1 MKNTPPQHYNYL
13 IAILFLLFSN
23 SFVGQESIQNDSL
36 TTNFEKYKKHVLTLD
51 YIGRKTNSNQYFLNL
66 AKIYCDS
73 ILTTGV
79 DDTWA
84 LGFKDKIDLT
94 IATCEYNMNYKVQ
107 LFPYFNGFPSYM
119 GFADDAIEY
128 AYDDALN
135 DLFATKFKKIGNTPL
150 ANVNITSIITRGDCD
165 DEMFEIVKQ
174 TIMAGTD
181 HYVLTKEDLERL
193 LGVEQAVN
201 LTNGKLDRAALDLIS
216 TELKLDNLGIF
227 DVSNIDVID
236 EKIWLVQSKFNTY
249 STKEGFTEAVF
260 TKGYCHDKKG
270 FIGFNIILLILESIV
285 FITLIAI
292 IDEKITK
299 YIRTRKLFSIKE
311 LLYQLSRKIKFV
323 TICFISPILLSTL
336 MIFSVSYLAPD
347 ATDHY
352 LESSAMLW
360 IVALTLAMSIIPTF
374 INLFIVNRLQIDG
387 FHNLRGY
394 RTFAN
399 ASLYATYI
407 PLFIFYIIQFEYY
420 PRAAHFIL
428 VILTFVL
435 GDLIARSYFQFT
447 SKTKHTNLKTQALFG
462 IISGIVALIIFNT
475 YALKDISL
483 ETFAG
488 ILIFIAPISIIH
500 WLIGKYIDI
509 LNSKK
514 LQLSHDN
521 TLLDKLVFIKDVV
534 DPITDLYDPIQ
545 RDLSDDNLNVML
557 IAAPMGM
564 GKTRSL
570 NEAKKTFT
578 ENDWKWYYGDCDKI
592 QDENSVSFEPFLE
605 AFKNLLKV
613 EEFVDRSLQME
624 SISGDAVKA
633 ITDIAGGPSD
643 MINDFKRDESLT
655 MTEICVEIAEKLE
668 SSKNKTVFVMED
680 LHWIDPESYAFL
692 KHFIKTVNRNDFIRK
707 NMCIILT
714 IRNDEVNNLRGV
726 NLQGLKDDLMALNK
740 NLDTKAII
748 TDLLIEDSFKVK
760 DFINHVSNQNV
771 QFKIQDDSL
780 ADINYKLNS
789 SLLDKNSTLK
799 ITPLYILKIVEQWIQ
814 NKVLK
819 YTPDG
824 YVLTDSI
831 ESIELPNT
839 KEIDSYYHAIL
850 EGFDVKWARMLES
863 AAIIGSKF
871 NADILSQVWGF
882 ELLEILGFLEEAE
895 AKGLIVDLSEEDN
908 IYEFSD
914 KRIVSA
920 IKSYF
925 PSSQNSGVKQII
937 IEYNKRYIDLK
948 KDIINVPSEYS
959 LEEILSVV
967 RRLTLMSSSSSYNEA
982 TKRLIFEIIVRMIL
996 NEEHEKINA
1005 FESFLRNRN
1014 LIELSDLIAIINTIA
1029 NPNTPF
1035 NEVIKQGNELLRKEY
1050 SSDSVELELKIY
1062 GLMFKQTRFGSQY
1075 ENNEDSF
1082 VKTNELFFIGEKIN
1096 TLYKGEVL
1104 LSLGFLYLNCAQ
1116 FSFEEAKSFLNKL
1129 SENLKDHSNFKA
1141 FSYYIEHWII
1151 STTLS
1156 QNYDVDEV
1164 DQSSETLLKDAIATK
1179 NLRLIK
1185 KCLKLRIL
1193 IVTKY
1198 IKDKE
1203 KAVVIFTENIA
1214 HLKTNSI
1221 NNHWVSSVLYFFATW
1236 SGEIYCKNNPEQA
1249 EIDLKLC
1256 EEFIYK
1262 RFDAN
1267 VWTKLIEEFYNAK
1280 KKFHKST
1287 DQLDAFKST
1296 CYEHKELIS
1305 NTIGEKT
1312 KQYGD
1317 ACFHI
1322 ANYHLLVK
1330 EYESSLEYRLLR
1342 IKNYE
1347 DLYVNKPKPWSLQ
1360 AAYISTSFFYSKYLK
1375 DYKNG
1380 LDYALKA
1387 LEVLNN
1393 TQGIPDYSIAATYNR
1408 VFKAYIELEEYNAA
1422 IELALKH
1429 FEEVKNTENVPHI
1442 KLGFAYNLIAIS
1454 YKWSA
1459 EKIKDKKIASSYF
1472 VAAIKHFN
1480 LAITSWSEDTND
1492 QNLKRA
1498 RATINVGLCE
1508 NEVLRIGLETK
1519 SINAKKIIEM
1529 IEKGLKEIKEP
1540 KLESFLTKPTK
1551 ELIEKAEATL
1561 IKLSK

>member
-1 MKNTPPQHYNYL
+1 MKNTPPQYYNYL

-23 SFVGQESIQNDSL
+23 SFVGQESTQNDSL
-36 TTNFEKYKKHVLTLD
+36 TASFEKYKKHVLTLD
-51 YIGRKTNSNQYFLNL
+51 YIGRKTNSNPYFLNL
-66 AKIYCDS
+66 AKTYCDS
-73 ILTTGV
+73 VLTTGI
-79 DDTWA
+79 DDDWA
-84 LGFKDKIDLT
+84 IAFKEKIDLT
-94 IATCEYNMNYKVQ
+94 IATCEFNMNYKVQ

-119 GFADDAIEY
+119 GLADDAIEY

-150 ANVNITSIITRGDCD
+150 ANVNISSIITRGDCD

-181 HYVLTKEDLERL
+181 HIVLTKEDLERM
-193 LGVEQAVN
+193 LGVTRATN
-201 LTNGKLDRAALDLIS
+201 LTNGNLDRAALDLIS

-227 DVSNIDVID
+227 DVSNVDVID

-249 STKEGFTEAVF
+249 SKKEGFTSSVF
-260 TKGYCHDKKG
+260 TKGFCYDKKG
-270 FIGFNIILLILESIV
+270 FIGFNIILLILESIL

-311 LLYQLSRKIKFV
+311 LFYQFSKKIKFV
-323 TICFISPILLSTL
+323 TICFISPIILSTL

-360 IVALTLAMSIIPTF
+360 IVALTLAMSIVPTF

-407 PLFIFYIIQFEYY
+407 PLFVFYIIQFEYY

-462 IISGIVALIIFNT
+462 IISGVVALIIFNT
-475 YALKDISL
+475 YALKDISV
-483 ETFAG
+483 ETFVG

-500 WLIGKYIDI
+500 WLVGKYIDS

-514 LQLSHDN
+514 LKSPQGN
-521 TLLDKLVFIKDVV
+521 TLLDKLLFIKDVV
-534 DPITDLYDPIQ
+534 DPITALYDPIQ
-545 RDLSDDNLNVML
+545 SDLSDDNLNVML

-570 NEAKKTFT
+570 NEAKKTFI
-578 ENDWKWYYGDCDKI
+578 ENNWKWYYGDCDEI

-605 AFKNLLKV
+605 AFRELLKV

-633 ITDIAGGPSD
+633 LADIAGGPSD

-668 SSKNKTVFVMED
+668 LSKNKTVFVMED

-726 NLQGLKDDLMALNK
+726 SLQGLKDDLNALNK
-740 NLDTKAII
+740 NLDTEAII
-748 TDLLIEDSFKVK
+748 TDLLVEESFKVK
-760 DFINHVSNQNV
+760 DFINHVSNQNS

-780 ADINYKLNS
+780 ADINYKLNT
-789 SLLDKNSTLK
+789 SLLDKNSNLK
-799 ITPLYILKIVEQWIQ
+799 ITPLYVLKIVEQWIQ

-819 YTPDG
+819 FTPDG

-839 KEIDSYYHAIL
+839 KEIDSYYHSIL
-850 EGFDVKWARMLES
+850 GEFDVKWARMLES

-895 AKGLIVDLSEEDN
+895 AKGLIIDLSEEDN

-914 KRIVSA
+914 KRIISA

-937 IEYNKRYIDLK
+937 IEYNKRYIELK
-948 KDIINVPSEYS
+948 KDIINTPSEYS

-967 RRLTLMSSSSSYNEA
+967 RRLTLMSSSSSYHVT

-1014 LIELSDLIAIINTIA
+1014 LIELSDLIAIINKIA

-1035 NEVIKQGNELLRKEY
+1035 NEVIKHGNELLRKEY
-1050 SSDSVELELKIY
+1050 PKDSVELEFKIY
-1062 GLMFKQTRFGSQY
+1062 GLMFKQTIFGSEY

-1082 VKTNELFFIGEKIN
+1082 VKTNELDFVNEKIN

-1129 SENLKDHSNFKA
+1129 SENLKNHSDFKV

-1151 STTLS
+1151 STTLT

-1164 DQSSETLLKDAIATK
+1164 DQSSEALLKGAIATK
-1179 NLRLIK
+1179 SLRLIK

-1193 IVTKY
+1193 FVTKY

-1203 KAVVIFTENIA
+1203 KAILIFTENIA

-1221 NNHWVSSVLYFFATW
+1221 NNHWVSSFLFFVATW
-1236 SGEIYCKNNPEQA
+1236 SGDIYSKNNPEKV
-1249 EIDLKLC
+1249 EKELKRC

-1267 VWTKLIEEFYNAK
+1267 VWTKLIEEFYKAK
-1280 KKFHKST
+1280 KKFYKST
-1287 DQLDAFKST
+1287 DQLDAFKLI
-1296 CYEHKELIS
+1296 CYEHKELIK

-1322 ANYHLLVK
+1322 GNYHLLVK
-1330 EYESSLEYRLLR
+1330 EYESSLKYRLLR

-1347 DLYVNKPKPWSLQ
+1347 DLYVNKPKPWNLQ
-1360 AAYISTSFFYSKYLK
+1360 AAYMSTSFFYSKYLK
-1375 DYKNG
+1375 DYKKG

-1387 LEVLNN
+1387 LAILNN

-1429 FEEVKNTENVPHI
+1429 FEEVKNTENVPDV

-1454 YKWSA
+1454 NKWSA
-1459 EKIKDKKIASSYF
+1459 EKIKDKKIASSYYI
-1472 VAAIKHFN
+1472 AAVKHFN
-1480 LAITSWSEDTND
+1480 LAITSWREDTND

-1498 RATINVGLCE
+1498 RATINAGLCE
-1508 NEVLRIGLETK
+1508 HEVLRIGLEIK

-1529 IEKGLKEIKEP
+1529 IEKGLKEIKDP

>member
-1 MKNTPPQHYNYL
+1 
-13 IAILFLLFSN
+13 
-23 SFVGQESIQNDSL
+23 
-36 TTNFEKYKKHVLTLD
+36 
-51 YIGRKTNSNQYFLNL
+51 
-66 AKIYCDS
+66 
-73 ILTTGV
+73 
-79 DDTWA
+79 
-84 LGFKDKIDLT
+84 
-94 IATCEYNMNYKVQ
+94 
-107 LFPYFNGFPSYM
+107 
-119 GFADDAIEY
+119 
-128 AYDDALN
+128 
-135 DLFATKFKKIGNTPL
+135 
-150 ANVNITSIITRGDCD
+150 
-165 DEMFEIVKQ
+165 
-174 TIMAGTD
+174 
-181 HYVLTKEDLERL
+181 
-193 LGVEQAVN
+193 
-201 LTNGKLDRAALDLIS
+201 
-216 TELKLDNLGIF
+216 
-227 DVSNIDVID
+227 
-236 EKIWLVQSKFNTY
+236 
-249 STKEGFTEAVF
+249 
-260 TKGYCHDKKG
+260 
-270 FIGFNIILLILESIV
+270 
-285 FITLIAI
+285 
-292 IDEKITK
+292 
-299 YIRTRKLFSIKE
+299 
-311 LLYQLSRKIKFV
+311 
-323 TICFISPILLSTL
+323 
-336 MIFSVSYLAPD
+336 
-347 ATDHY
+347 
-352 LESSAMLW
+352 
-360 IVALTLAMSIIPTF
+360 
-374 INLFIVNRLQIDG
+374 
-387 FHNLRGY
+387 
-394 RTFAN
+394 
-399 ASLYATYI
+399 
-407 PLFIFYIIQFEYY
+407 
-420 PRAAHFIL
+420 
-428 VILTFVL
+428 
-435 GDLIARSYFQFT
+435 
-447 SKTKHTNLKTQALFG
+447 
-462 IISGIVALIIFNT
+462 
-475 YALKDISL
+475 
-483 ETFAG
+483 
-488 ILIFIAPISIIH
+488 
-500 WLIGKYIDI
+500 
-509 LNSKK
+509 
-514 LQLSHDN
+514 
-521 TLLDKLVFIKDVV
+521 
-534 DPITDLYDPIQ
+534 
-545 RDLSDDNLNVML
+545 
-557 IAAPMGM
+557 
-564 GKTRSL
+564 
-570 NEAKKTFT
+570 
-578 ENDWKWYYGDCDKI
+578 
-592 QDENSVSFEPFLE
+592 
-605 AFKNLLKV
+605 
-613 EEFVDRSLQME
+613 
-624 SISGDAVKA
+624 
-633 ITDIAGGPSD
+633 

-914 KRIVSA
+914 KRIVFA

-996 NEEHEKINA
+996 NEEHEKIKA

-1164 DQSSETLLKDAIATK
+1164 DRSSETLLKDAIATK

-1360 AAYISTSFFYSKYLK
+1360 AVYMSTSFFYSKYLK

-1429 FEEVKNTENVPHI
+1429 FEEVKNTENVPDV

>member
-1 MKNTPPQHYNYL
+1 
-13 IAILFLLFSN
+13 
-23 SFVGQESIQNDSL
+23 
-36 TTNFEKYKKHVLTLD
+36 
-51 YIGRKTNSNQYFLNL
+51 
-66 AKIYCDS
+66 
-73 ILTTGV
+73 
-79 DDTWA
+79 
-84 LGFKDKIDLT
+84 
-94 IATCEYNMNYKVQ
+94 
-107 LFPYFNGFPSYM
+107 
-119 GFADDAIEY
+119 
-128 AYDDALN
+128 
-135 DLFATKFKKIGNTPL
+135 
-150 ANVNITSIITRGDCD
+150 
-165 DEMFEIVKQ
+165 
-174 TIMAGTD
+174 
-181 HYVLTKEDLERL
+181 
-193 LGVEQAVN
+193 
-201 LTNGKLDRAALDLIS
+201 
-216 TELKLDNLGIF
+216 
-227 DVSNIDVID
+227 
-236 EKIWLVQSKFNTY
+236 
-249 STKEGFTEAVF
+249 
-260 TKGYCHDKKG
+260 
-270 FIGFNIILLILESIV
+270 
-285 FITLIAI
+285 
-292 IDEKITK
+292 
-299 YIRTRKLFSIKE
+299 
-311 LLYQLSRKIKFV
+311 
-323 TICFISPILLSTL
+323 
-336 MIFSVSYLAPD
+336 
-347 ATDHY
+347 
-352 LESSAMLW
+352 
-360 IVALTLAMSIIPTF
+360 
-374 INLFIVNRLQIDG
+374 
-387 FHNLRGY
+387 
-394 RTFAN
+394 
-399 ASLYATYI
+399 
-407 PLFIFYIIQFEYY
+407 
-420 PRAAHFIL
+420 
-428 VILTFVL
+428 
-435 GDLIARSYFQFT
+435 
-447 SKTKHTNLKTQALFG
+447 
-462 IISGIVALIIFNT
+462 
-475 YALKDISL
+475 
-483 ETFAG
+483 
-488 ILIFIAPISIIH
+488 
-500 WLIGKYIDI
+500 
-509 LNSKK
+509 
-514 LQLSHDN
+514 
-521 TLLDKLVFIKDVV
+521 
-534 DPITDLYDPIQ
+534 
-545 RDLSDDNLNVML
+545 ML

-578 ENDWKWYYGDCDKI
+578 ENDWKWYYGDCDEI

-1164 DQSSETLLKDAIATK
+1164 DQSSETLLKEAIATK

-1360 AAYISTSFFYSKYLK
+1360 AAYMSTSFFYSKYLK

-1380 LDYALKA
+1380 IDYALKA

-1393 TQGIPDYSIAATYNR
+1393 TQGIPDYFIAATYNR

-1429 FEEVKNTENVPHI
+1429 FEEVKNTENVPDV

-1551 ELIEKAEATL
+1551 ALIEKAEVTL
-1561 IKLSK
+1561 LNLSK

>member
-1 MKNTPPQHYNYL
+1 
-13 IAILFLLFSN
+13 
-23 SFVGQESIQNDSL
+23 
-36 TTNFEKYKKHVLTLD
+36 
-51 YIGRKTNSNQYFLNL
+51 
-66 AKIYCDS
+66 
-73 ILTTGV
+73 
-79 DDTWA
+79 
-84 LGFKDKIDLT
+84 
-94 IATCEYNMNYKVQ
+94 
-107 LFPYFNGFPSYM
+107 
-119 GFADDAIEY
+119 
-128 AYDDALN
+128 
-135 DLFATKFKKIGNTPL
+135 
-150 ANVNITSIITRGDCD
+150 
-165 DEMFEIVKQ
+165 
-174 TIMAGTD
+174 
-181 HYVLTKEDLERL
+181 
-193 LGVEQAVN
+193 
-201 LTNGKLDRAALDLIS
+201 
-216 TELKLDNLGIF
+216 
-227 DVSNIDVID
+227 
-236 EKIWLVQSKFNTY
+236 
-249 STKEGFTEAVF
+249 
-260 TKGYCHDKKG
+260 
-270 FIGFNIILLILESIV
+270 
-285 FITLIAI
+285 
-292 IDEKITK
+292 
-299 YIRTRKLFSIKE
+299 
-311 LLYQLSRKIKFV
+311 
-323 TICFISPILLSTL
+323 
-336 MIFSVSYLAPD
+336 
-347 ATDHY
+347 
-352 LESSAMLW
+352 
-360 IVALTLAMSIIPTF
+360 
-374 INLFIVNRLQIDG
+374 
-387 FHNLRGY
+387 
-394 RTFAN
+394 
-399 ASLYATYI
+399 
-407 PLFIFYIIQFEYY
+407 
-420 PRAAHFIL
+420 
-428 VILTFVL
+428 
-435 GDLIARSYFQFT
+435 
-447 SKTKHTNLKTQALFG
+447 
-462 IISGIVALIIFNT
+462 
-475 YALKDISL
+475 
-483 ETFAG
+483 
-488 ILIFIAPISIIH
+488 
-500 WLIGKYIDI
+500 
-509 LNSKK
+509 
-514 LQLSHDN
+514 
-521 TLLDKLVFIKDVV
+521 
-534 DPITDLYDPIQ
+534 
-545 RDLSDDNLNVML
+545 
-557 IAAPMGM
+557 
-564 GKTRSL
+564 
-570 NEAKKTFT
+570 
-578 ENDWKWYYGDCDKI
+578 
-592 QDENSVSFEPFLE
+592 
-605 AFKNLLKV
+605 
-613 EEFVDRSLQME
+613 
-624 SISGDAVKA
+624 
-633 ITDIAGGPSD
+633 
-643 MINDFKRDESLT
+643 
-655 MTEICVEIAEKLE
+655 
-668 SSKNKTVFVMED
+668 
-680 LHWIDPESYAFL
+680 
-692 KHFIKTVNRNDFIRK
+692 
-707 NMCIILT
+707 MCIILT

-760 DFINHVSNQNV
+760 DFINHVSNQNL

-1129 SENLKDHSNFKA
+1129 SENLKNHSDFKV

-1151 STTLS
+1151 STTLT

-1164 DQSSETLLKDAIATK
+1164 DQSSEALLKGAIATK
-1179 NLRLIK
+1179 SLRLIK

-1193 IVTKY
+1193 FVTKY

-1203 KAVVIFTENIA
+1203 KAILIFTENIA

-1221 NNHWVSSVLYFFATW
+1221 NNHWVSSFLFFVATW
-1236 SGEIYCKNNPEQA
+1236 SGDIYSKNNPEKV
-1249 EIDLKLC
+1249 EKELKRC

-1267 VWTKLIEEFYNAK
+1267 VWTKLIEEFYKAK
-1280 KKFHKST
+1280 KKFYKST
-1287 DQLDAFKST
+1287 DQLDAFKLI
-1296 CYEHKELIS
+1296 CYEHKELIK

-1322 ANYHLLVK
+1322 GNYHLLVK
-1330 EYESSLEYRLLR
+1330 EYESSLKYRLLR

-1347 DLYVNKPKPWSLQ
+1347 DLYVNKPKPWNLQ
-1360 AAYISTSFFYSKYLK
+1360 AAYMSTSFFYSKYLK
-1375 DYKNG
+1375 DYKKG

-1387 LEVLNN
+1387 LAILNN

-1429 FEEVKNTENVPHI
+1429 FEEVKNTENVPDV

-1551 ELIEKAEATL
+1551 ALIEKAEVTL
-1561 IKLSK
+1561 LNLSK

>member
-1 MKNTPPQHYNYL
+1 
-13 IAILFLLFSN
+13 
-23 SFVGQESIQNDSL
+23 
-36 TTNFEKYKKHVLTLD
+36 
-51 YIGRKTNSNQYFLNL
+51 
-66 AKIYCDS
+66 
-73 ILTTGV
+73 
-79 DDTWA
+79 
-84 LGFKDKIDLT
+84 
-94 IATCEYNMNYKVQ
+94 
-107 LFPYFNGFPSYM
+107 
-119 GFADDAIEY
+119 
-128 AYDDALN
+128 
-135 DLFATKFKKIGNTPL
+135 
-150 ANVNITSIITRGDCD
+150 
-165 DEMFEIVKQ
+165 
-174 TIMAGTD
+174 
-181 HYVLTKEDLERL
+181 
-193 LGVEQAVN
+193 
-201 LTNGKLDRAALDLIS
+201 
-216 TELKLDNLGIF
+216 
-227 DVSNIDVID
+227 
-236 EKIWLVQSKFNTY
+236 
-249 STKEGFTEAVF
+249 
-260 TKGYCHDKKG
+260 
-270 FIGFNIILLILESIV
+270 
-285 FITLIAI
+285 
-292 IDEKITK
+292 
-299 YIRTRKLFSIKE
+299 
-311 LLYQLSRKIKFV
+311 
-323 TICFISPILLSTL
+323 
-336 MIFSVSYLAPD
+336 
-347 ATDHY
+347 
-352 LESSAMLW
+352 
-360 IVALTLAMSIIPTF
+360 
-374 INLFIVNRLQIDG
+374 
-387 FHNLRGY
+387 
-394 RTFAN
+394 
-399 ASLYATYI
+399 
-407 PLFIFYIIQFEYY
+407 
-420 PRAAHFIL
+420 
-428 VILTFVL
+428 
-435 GDLIARSYFQFT
+435 
-447 SKTKHTNLKTQALFG
+447 
-462 IISGIVALIIFNT
+462 
-475 YALKDISL
+475 
-483 ETFAG
+483 
-488 ILIFIAPISIIH
+488 
-500 WLIGKYIDI
+500 
-509 LNSKK
+509 
-514 LQLSHDN
+514 
-521 TLLDKLVFIKDVV
+521 
-534 DPITDLYDPIQ
+534 
-545 RDLSDDNLNVML
+545 
-557 IAAPMGM
+557 
-564 GKTRSL
+564 
-570 NEAKKTFT
+570 
-578 ENDWKWYYGDCDKI
+578 
-592 QDENSVSFEPFLE
+592 
-605 AFKNLLKV
+605 
-613 EEFVDRSLQME
+613 
-624 SISGDAVKA
+624 
-633 ITDIAGGPSD
+633 
-643 MINDFKRDESLT
+643 

-1360 AAYISTSFFYSKYLK
+1360 AAYMSTSFFYSKYLK

-1429 FEEVKNTENVPHI
+1429 FEEVKNTENVPDV

>member
-1 MKNTPPQHYNYL
+1 
-13 IAILFLLFSN
+13 
-23 SFVGQESIQNDSL
+23 
-36 TTNFEKYKKHVLTLD
+36 
-51 YIGRKTNSNQYFLNL
+51 
-66 AKIYCDS
+66 
-73 ILTTGV
+73 
-79 DDTWA
+79 
-84 LGFKDKIDLT
+84 
-94 IATCEYNMNYKVQ
+94 
-107 LFPYFNGFPSYM
+107 
-119 GFADDAIEY
+119 
-128 AYDDALN
+128 
-135 DLFATKFKKIGNTPL
+135 
-150 ANVNITSIITRGDCD
+150 
-165 DEMFEIVKQ
+165 
-174 TIMAGTD
+174 
-181 HYVLTKEDLERL
+181 
-193 LGVEQAVN
+193 
-201 LTNGKLDRAALDLIS
+201 
-216 TELKLDNLGIF
+216 
-227 DVSNIDVID
+227 
-236 EKIWLVQSKFNTY
+236 
-249 STKEGFTEAVF
+249 
-260 TKGYCHDKKG
+260 
-270 FIGFNIILLILESIV
+270 
-285 FITLIAI
+285 
-292 IDEKITK
+292 
-299 YIRTRKLFSIKE
+299 
-311 LLYQLSRKIKFV
+311 
-323 TICFISPILLSTL
+323 
-336 MIFSVSYLAPD
+336 
-347 ATDHY
+347 
-352 LESSAMLW
+352 
-360 IVALTLAMSIIPTF
+360 
-374 INLFIVNRLQIDG
+374 
-387 FHNLRGY
+387 
-394 RTFAN
+394 
-399 ASLYATYI
+399 
-407 PLFIFYIIQFEYY
+407 
-420 PRAAHFIL
+420 
-428 VILTFVL
+428 
-435 GDLIARSYFQFT
+435 
-447 SKTKHTNLKTQALFG
+447 
-462 IISGIVALIIFNT
+462 
-475 YALKDISL
+475 
-483 ETFAG
+483 
-488 ILIFIAPISIIH
+488 
-500 WLIGKYIDI
+500 
-509 LNSKK
+509 
-514 LQLSHDN
+514 
-521 TLLDKLVFIKDVV
+521 
-534 DPITDLYDPIQ
+534 
-545 RDLSDDNLNVML
+545 ML

-633 ITDIAGGPSD
+633 ITDIVGGPSD
-643 MINDFKRDESLT
+643 MINDFKREDSLT

-668 SSKNKTVFVMED
+668 LSKNKTVFVMED

-1141 FSYYIEHWII
+1141 FSYYIEHWLI

-1360 AAYISTSFFYSKYLK
+1360 AAYMSTSFFYSKYLK

-1429 FEEVKNTENVPHI
+1429 FEEVKNTENVPDV

>member
-1 MKNTPPQHYNYL
+1 
-13 IAILFLLFSN
+13 
-23 SFVGQESIQNDSL
+23 
-36 TTNFEKYKKHVLTLD
+36 
-51 YIGRKTNSNQYFLNL
+51 
-66 AKIYCDS
+66 
-73 ILTTGV
+73 
-79 DDTWA
+79 
-84 LGFKDKIDLT
+84 
-94 IATCEYNMNYKVQ
+94 
-107 LFPYFNGFPSYM
+107 
-119 GFADDAIEY
+119 
-128 AYDDALN
+128 
-135 DLFATKFKKIGNTPL
+135 
-150 ANVNITSIITRGDCD
+150 
-165 DEMFEIVKQ
+165 
-174 TIMAGTD
+174 
-181 HYVLTKEDLERL
+181 
-193 LGVEQAVN
+193 
-201 LTNGKLDRAALDLIS
+201 
-216 TELKLDNLGIF
+216 
-227 DVSNIDVID
+227 
-236 EKIWLVQSKFNTY
+236 
-249 STKEGFTEAVF
+249 
-260 TKGYCHDKKG
+260 
-270 FIGFNIILLILESIV
+270 
-285 FITLIAI
+285 
-292 IDEKITK
+292 
-299 YIRTRKLFSIKE
+299 
-311 LLYQLSRKIKFV
+311 
-323 TICFISPILLSTL
+323 
-336 MIFSVSYLAPD
+336 
-347 ATDHY
+347 
-352 LESSAMLW
+352 
-360 IVALTLAMSIIPTF
+360 
-374 INLFIVNRLQIDG
+374 
-387 FHNLRGY
+387 
-394 RTFAN
+394 
-399 ASLYATYI
+399 
-407 PLFIFYIIQFEYY
+407 
-420 PRAAHFIL
+420 
-428 VILTFVL
+428 
-435 GDLIARSYFQFT
+435 
-447 SKTKHTNLKTQALFG
+447 
-462 IISGIVALIIFNT
+462 
-475 YALKDISL
+475 
-483 ETFAG
+483 
-488 ILIFIAPISIIH
+488 
-500 WLIGKYIDI
+500 
-509 LNSKK
+509 
-514 LQLSHDN
+514 
-521 TLLDKLVFIKDVV
+521 
-534 DPITDLYDPIQ
+534 
-545 RDLSDDNLNVML
+545 
-557 IAAPMGM
+557 
-564 GKTRSL
+564 
-570 NEAKKTFT
+570 
-578 ENDWKWYYGDCDKI
+578 
-592 QDENSVSFEPFLE
+592 
-605 AFKNLLKV
+605 
-613 EEFVDRSLQME
+613 
-624 SISGDAVKA
+624 
-633 ITDIAGGPSD
+633 
-643 MINDFKRDESLT
+643 MINDFKREDSLT

-668 SSKNKTVFVMED
+668 LSKNKTVFVMED

-760 DFINHVSNQNV
+760 DFINHVSNQNL

-789 SLLDKNSTLK
+789 SLLDKNSNLK

-1360 AAYISTSFFYSKYLK
+1360 AAYMSTSFFYSKYLK

-1429 FEEVKNTENVPHI
+1429 FEEVKNTENVPDV

>member
-1 MKNTPPQHYNYL
+1 MKKTLPQCFNYF

-23 SFVGQESIQNDSL
+23 SFVGQESTQNDSL
-36 TTNFEKYKKHVLTLD
+36 TASFEKYKKHVLTLD

-66 AKIYCDS
+66 AKNYCDS
-73 ILTTGV
+73 ILTTSI
-79 DDTWA
+79 DDDWA
-84 LGFKDKIDLT
+84 IAFKEKIDLT
-94 IATCEYNMNYKVQ
+94 IATCEFNMNYKVQ

-119 GFADDAIEY
+119 GLADDAIEY

-150 ANVNITSIITRGDCD
+150 ANVNISSIITRGDCD

-181 HYVLTKEDLERL
+181 HIVLTKEDLERM
-193 LGVEQAVN
+193 LGVTRATN
-201 LTNGKLDRAALDLIS
+201 LTNGNLDKADLDLIS

-227 DVSNIDVID
+227 DVSNVDVID

-249 STKEGFTEAVF
+249 SKKEGFTSSVF
-260 TKGYCHDKKG
+260 TKGFCYDKKG
-270 FIGFNIILLILESIV
+270 FIGFNIILLILESIL

-299 YIRTRKLFSIKE
+299 YIRTRKLFSLKE
-311 LLYQLSRKIKFV
+311 LFYQFSKKIKFV
-323 TICFISPILLSTL
+323 TLCFISPIILSTL

-360 IVALTLAMSIIPTF
+360 VVALTLAMSIVPTF

-462 IISGIVALIIFNT
+462 IISGVVALIIFNT
-475 YALKDISL
+475 YALKDISV
-483 ETFAG
+483 ETFVG

-500 WLIGKYIDI
+500 WLIGKYIDSV
-509 LNSKK
+509 NSKK
-514 LQLSHDN
+514 LKSPDGN
-521 TLLDKLVFIKDVV
+521 TLLDKLLFIKDVV
-534 DPITDLYDPIQ
+534 DPITALYDPIQ
-545 RDLSDDNLNVML
+545 SDLSDDNLNVML

-570 NEAKKTFT
+570 NEAKKTFI
-578 ENDWKWYYGDCDKI
+578 ENNWKWYYGDCDEI

-605 AFKNLLKV
+605 AFKELLRV

-633 ITDIAGGPSD
+633 LTDIAGGPSD

-655 MTEICVEIAEKLE
+655 MTEICIEIAEKLE
-668 SSKNKTVFVMED
+668 LSKNKTVFVMED

-726 NLQGLKDDLMALNK
+726 SLEGLKDDLNALNK
-740 NLDTKAII
+740 NLETEAII
-748 TDLLIEDSFKVK
+748 TDLLVEESFKVK
-760 DFINHVSNQNV
+760 DFINHVSNQNS

-789 SLLDKNSTLK
+789 SLLDKNSNLK
-799 ITPLYILKIVEQWIQ
+799 ITPLYVLKIVEQWIQ

-819 YTPDG
+819 FTPDG

-839 KEIDSYYHAIL
+839 KEIDSYYHSIL
-850 EGFDVKWARMLES
+850 GEFDVKWARMLES

-871 NADILSQVWGF
+871 NADILSQVWGY

-895 AKGLIVDLSEEDN
+895 AKGLIIDLSEEDN

-937 IEYNKRYIDLK
+937 IEYNKRYIELK
-948 KDIINVPSEYS
+948 KDIINTPSEYT

-967 RRLTLMSSSSSYNEA
+967 RRLTLMSSSSSYSIT

-1014 LIELSDLIAIINTIA
+1014 LIELSDLIAIINKIA

-1035 NEVIKQGNELLRKEY
+1035 NEVIKHGNELLRKEY
-1050 SSDSVELELKIY
+1050 PKDSVELEFKIY
-1062 GLMFKQTRFGSQY
+1062 GLMFKQTIFGSEY

-1082 VKTNELFFIGEKIN
+1082 VKTNELDFVNEKIN
-1096 TLYKGEVL
+1096 TVYKGEVL

-1129 SENLKDHSNFKA
+1129 SENLKNHSDFKV
-1141 FSYYIEHWII
+1141 FSHYIEHWII
-1151 STTLS
+1151 STTLT

-1164 DQSSETLLKDAIATK
+1164 DKSSEALLKGAIATN

-1193 IVTKY
+1193 FVTKY

-1203 KAVVIFTENIA
+1203 KAILIFTENIA
-1214 HLKTNSI
+1214 HLKTNSA
-1221 NNHWVSSVLYFFATW
+1221 NNHWVSSFLFFVATW
-1236 SGEIYCKNNPEQA
+1236 SGDIYSKNNPEKV
-1249 EIDLKLC
+1249 EKELKRC

-1280 KKFHKST
+1280 KKFYKST
-1287 DQLDAFKST
+1287 DQLDAFKLT

-1330 EYESSLEYRLLR
+1330 EYKSSLKYRLLR

-1360 AAYISTSFFYSKYLK
+1360 AAYMSTSFFYSKYLK
-1375 DYKNG
+1375 DYKKG

-1387 LEVLNN
+1387 LEILNN

-1429 FEEVKNTENVPHI
+1429 FEEVKNTENVSDT

-1454 YKWSA
+1454 NKWSA
-1459 EKIKDKKIASSYF
+1459 EKIKDKKIASSYY

-1480 LAITSWSEDTND
+1480 LAITSWREDTND

-1508 NEVLRIGLETK
+1508 HEVLRIGLETK

-1529 IEKGLKEIKEP
+1529 IEKGLKEIKDP

-1551 ELIEKAEATL
+1551 ALIQKAEETL